1 MSGQMKTSAAR
12 TIDRLIVL
20 AATVTLASKQ
30 YGFPSDELWR
40 EVEQE
45 YPYVL
50 ITLILIAGFF
60 GVAAPSESWYQH
72 LRVERRLV
80 MRRHVLTAFGQ
91 LIEVC
96 SAITPAIAVS
106 DLGLHIWQRKRNYRH
121 PFRGE
126 LMRVATYR
134 LGASPATRRIHP
146 TPGVGVVGQ
155 CWKLDQEVSVDV
167 GALARDLV
175 DEDTFTSFR
184 AQKGA
189 DAVMGFN
196 WEEFQRYRHRGA
208 VFAAPIRNGRSR
220 FVGCVSFDV
229 SHGYGALNVQRIWHI
244 LNSLSFVVGE
254 DGFENV

>member
-1 MSGQMKTSAAR
+1 MKMSAAR
-12 TIDRLIVL
+12 AIDRLIVL

-40 EVEQE
+40 DVEDE
-45 YPYVL
+45 YSYALVA
-50 ITLILIAGFF
+50 LILVAGFF
-60 GVAAPSESWYQH
+60 GVAAPSESWYQR

-96 SAITPAIAVS
+96 AAVTPAIAVS
-106 DLGLHIWQRKRNYRH
+106 DLGLHIWHRGRNYRH
-121 PFRGE
+121 PLRGE
-126 LMRVATYR
+126 LTRVATYR
-134 LGASPATRRIHP
+134 LGASPVTRKIRP
-146 TPGVGVVGQ
+146 TPGVGVVGL

-167 GALARDLV
+167 AGLARHLV
-175 DEDTFTSFR
+175 DEAAFTSFR
-184 AQKGA
+184 AREGA
-189 DAVMGFN
+189 TAVMGFS

-208 VFAAPIRNGRSR
+208 VFATPVRNGRSR
-220 FVGCVSFDV
+220 FVGCVSFDI
-229 SHGYGALNVQRIWHI
+229 SHGYDALNVQRIWHI

>member
-1 MSGQMKTSAAR
+1 MKLLAAR

-40 EVEQE
+40 DVEHE
-45 YPYVL
+45 YSYVL
-50 ITLILIAGFF
+50 VALIMVAGFF
-60 GVAAPSESWYQH
+60 GVAAPFESWSQH

-80 MRRHVLTAFGQ
+80 MRRHVLTAFGE

-96 SAITPAIAVS
+96 TAVTPAIAVS

-121 PFRGE
+121 PLRGE
-126 LMRVATYR
+126 LTRVVTYR
-134 LGASPATRRIHP
+134 LGASPATRRIRP
-146 TPGVGVVGQ
+146 TLGVGVVGL
-155 CWKLDQEVSVDV
+155 CWKLDQEVSFDV
-167 GALARDLV
+167 ARLARDLG
-175 DEDTFTSFR
+175 DQDAFTSFR
-184 AQKGA
+184 AQEGA
-189 DAVMGFN
+189 DAVMGFS
-196 WEEFQRYRHRGA
+196 WEDFQRYRHRGA
-208 VFAAPIRNGRSR
+208 VFATPIRNGRSR

-229 SHGYGALNVQRIWHI
+229 SHGYDALNVQRIWQI

>member
-1 MSGQMKTSAAR
+1 MKMSAAR
-12 TIDRLIVL
+12 AIDRLVVL

-30 YGFPSDELWR
+30 YGFPSGELWKD
-40 EVEQE
+40 VERE

-50 ITLILIAGFF
+50 VTLILIAGFF
-60 GVAAPSESWYQH
+60 GVATPSESWSQR

-96 SAITPAIAVS
+96 SAVAPAIAVS

-121 PFRGE
+121 PLRGE
-126 LMRVATYR
+126 LTRVATYR

-146 TPGVGVVGQ
+146 TPGVGVVGL
-155 CWKLDQEVSVDV
+155 CWKHDQEVGVDV
-167 GALARDLV
+167 SALARDLV
-175 DEDTFTSFR
+175 DEDAFTSFR
-184 AQKGA
+184 AREGA
-189 DAVMGFN
+189 DAVMGFS

-208 VFAAPIRNGRSR
+208 VFATPIRNGRAR

-229 SHGYGALNVQRIWHI
+229 SHGYDSLNAQRIWHI
-244 LNSLSFVVGE
+244 LNSLTFVVGE